1 MASKK
6 YSFFI
11 GVLSLLASGAYA
23 QVGTNYDVLD
33 SSYYSTKSLPQFNE
47 FRNNAYPFPPKP
59 KNQWE
64 VGIKGGLFT
73 IASDVPSVFP
83 TGGFGVHV
91 RKSLGYVVSLR
102 GEFDYGVG
110 KGLGW
115 QRRTGGFSTP
125 FAAYRTAGGVSYD
138 NYKAKVKN
146 LDLDAVFT
154 INNIRFHKAKTNFV
168 VYGFGG
174 LGATFW
180 RTAVDAKNS
189 SGGNYA
195 FNTVPA
201 GTYDNRKD

>member
-73 IASDVPSVFP
+73 IASDVPAVFP

-125 FAAYRTAGGVSYD
+125 FAAYRTA
-138 NYKAKVKN
+138 
-146 LDLDAVFT
+146 
-154 INNIRFHKAKTNFV
+154 
-168 VYGFGG
+168 
-174 LGATFW
+174 
-180 RTAVDAKNS
+180 
-189 SGGNYA
+189 
-195 FNTVPA
+195 
-201 GTYDNRKD
+201 